1 MRRITAAILHA
12 FKGPWLWDSERHGLA
27 DLDAFPRAVL
37 SSCSY
42 ALEGFQF
49 AVLEVDA
56 VRAHLVQ
63 ERG

>member
-1 MRRITAAILHA
+1 MDSLISKYALWMFFPELCPAAAL
-12 FKGPWLWDSERHGLA
+12 
-27 DLDAFPRAVL
+27 
-37 SSCSY
+37 C

-49 AVLEVDA
+49 ALLEVDA